1 MGFGHCHQRVR
12 SVARS
17 SGDAIAKRTFN
28 SCIFTM
34 LRCLRIMIDYWASG
48 ACLRKELSIPAP
60 GLLSTGAISD
70 PYVRAEDRRPLPR
83 AWVGKQ
89 CFETS
94 ACFLGSPYSLH
105 FAQFLEHG
113 GRVRILRIDREG
125 FFVVLGKSFQSSRVD
140 LSALC
145 GFIAV
150 DSRRTKSVFRMYSV
164 PCGLGVSRFTS
175 FRRA

>member
-70 PYVRAEDRRPLPR
+70 PYDRAEDRRPLPR
-83 AWVGKQ
+83 AWVGKRS
-89 CFETS
+89 EEHTS
-94 ACFLGSPYSLH
+94 ELQSRLH
-105 FAQFLEHG
+105 LVCRLLLAKKKKSQ
-113 GRVRILRIDREG
+113 RDR
-125 FFVVLGKSFQSSRVD
+125 
-140 LSALC
+140 
-145 GFIAV
+145 
-150 DSRRTKSVFRMYSV
+150 
-164 PCGLGVSRFTS
+164 
-175 FRRA
+175 